1 MSKQTLNPTTD
12 SSLNNHSS
20 NSIAIFSTVDERVSV
35 WGTISRFVSPYW
47 WACIPLT
54 ALIVVVWNSA
64 VVAQEKE
71 VVEITIDTVNTSV
84 ATLQGTLNTIWILI
98 ASILV
103 IFMNAGFAMLEAGL
117 CRQKNAVNI
126 LTKNLIVFA
135 LATVAFWAIGFSLM
149 FGNSGNPFIGFGG

>member
-1 MSKQTLNPTTD
+1 MSKTTLNPTTA

-20 NSIAIFSTVDERVSV
+20 NSIAFFSTVDERVSI
-35 WGTISRFVSPYW
+35 WGAISRFVSPYW

-54 ALIVVVWNSA
+54 ALIVVVWNGA

-135 LATVAFWAIGFSLM
+135 LA
-149 FGNSGNPFIGFGG
+149 